1 MELTLLRCAV
11 CPQLLADLDDGMAG
25 YKIYDNTFIDVMQGV
40 MLNGGRGNLV
50 HNNYFQ
56 VRRSTDA
63 WRQNRQPRLPAL
75 LCLEKYMGC
84 SQ

>member
-1 MELTLLRCAV
+1 MLRCAV
-11 CPQLLADLDDGMAG
+11 SPRLVSDLDDGMAG

-40 MLNGGRGNLV
+40 MLNGGRDNLI

-56 VRRSTDA
+56 VSDRLTRGDRTDS
-63 WRQNRQPRLPAL
+63 PPLPAL
-75 LCLEKYMGC
+75 LRLEKCMGC

>member
-1 MELTLLRCAV
+1 
-11 CPQLLADLDDGMAG
+11 MAG

-40 MLNGGRGNLV
+40 MLNGGRDNLI

-56 VRRSTDA
+56 VRDDRLTRGDRTDS
-63 WRQNRQPRLPAL
+63 PPLPAL

>member
-1 MELTLLRCAV
+1 MLRCAV
-11 CPQLLADLDDGMAG
+11 SPRLVSDLDDGMAG

-40 MLNGGRGNLV
+40 MLNGGRDNLI

-56 VRRSTDA
+56 VSRRSTDA
-63 WRQNRQPRLPAL
+63 WRQNRQHPLPAL